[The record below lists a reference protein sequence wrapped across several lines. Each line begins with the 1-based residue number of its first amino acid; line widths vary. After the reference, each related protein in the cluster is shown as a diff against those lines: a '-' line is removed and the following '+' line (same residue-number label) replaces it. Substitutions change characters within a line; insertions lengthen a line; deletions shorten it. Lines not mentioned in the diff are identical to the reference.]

1 MGERFSS
8 NPKHLDLLCGPPSSL
23 FSGYLV
29 FFPGVK
35 LLGCEV
41 DHSPASSVEVK
52 MSGALPLLPLH
63 VFVGQTETALLSDP
77 CM

>member
-1 MGERFSS
+1 MGKKFSS
-8 NPKHLDLLCGPPSSL
+8 NPKHPEQLWGLPSSL

-35 LLGCEV
+35 WLGCEF
-41 DHSPASSVEVK
+41 DHSPASAVEVK
-52 MSGALPLLPLH
+52 MSRALPLLPLH
-63 VFVGQTETALLSDP
+63 VFVGQTGTALLSDL

>member
-1 MGERFSS
+1 MGQRFSS
-8 NPKHLDLLCGPPSSL
+8 HPKHPEWLWGPPSSL

-35 LLGCEV
+35 CLRYEF
-41 DHSPASSVEVK
+41 DHFPSTAEVK
-52 MSGALPLLPLH
+52 IDGGVALLPLH
-63 VFVGQTETALLSDP
+63 VFVGQTGTTLPSDL

>member
-1 MGERFSS
+1 V
-8 NPKHLDLLCGPPSSL
+8 

-35 LLGCEV
+35 WLGCEI
-41 DHSPASSVEVK
+41 DHSLPSAVEVK
-52 MSGALPLLPLH
+52 MSGALRLLPLH
-63 VFVGQTETALLSDP
+63 VFVGHTGTALLSDL